1 MRGVKS
7 LNMAAVEDFLYR
19 GEGESVFEEAQMQAS
34 FSSNK
39 NLVQDSSKGYKARIY
54 FYYWMVDE

>member
-19 GEGESVFEEAQMQAS
+19 GEGESVFEDKSAKAVQAS

-39 NLVQDSSKGYKARIY
+39 NLVQDSSEGY
-54 FYYWMVDE
+54 